1 MCLFS
6 SPCPLKI
13 SEKPVEFRGHRKL
26 LRNVTPGSTVAC
38 AVGSAVGSAVE
49 AVEAVEAV
57 GSAVEA
63 VEVIGSAVEAVEAQ
77 LQQKLIHFDTL
88 ILIEQLLPL
97 LFKISS
103 V

>member
-1 MCLFS
+1 ML
-6 SPCPLKI
+6 LK
-13 SEKPVEFRGHRKL
+13 L
-26 LRNVTPGSTVAC
+26 
-38 AVGSAVGSAVE
+38 
-49 AVEAVEAV
+49 EAVEAV

-77 LQQKLIHFDTL
+77 LQQKLIHIDTL